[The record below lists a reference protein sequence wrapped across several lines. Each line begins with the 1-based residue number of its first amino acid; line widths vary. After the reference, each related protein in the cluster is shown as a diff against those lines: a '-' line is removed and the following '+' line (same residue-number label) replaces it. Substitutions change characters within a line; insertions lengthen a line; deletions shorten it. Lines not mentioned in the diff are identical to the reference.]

1 VKRLATLLPPP
12 RRHLLR
18 FHGVFAPNARLRAVV
33 TRLGRPAVEAPPS
46 APRTESLPFT
56 SAPPVAQE
64 PPPRPRV
71 DWATL
76 LRHSFGLDVLLCPC
90 GGRRRL
96 LAAVVS
102 PAIADKVLRDLGRLP
117 QRSPP
122 ATGPP
127 TPQLA
132 LPL

>member
-12 RRHLLR
+12 RRHLIR
-18 FHGVFAPNARLRAVV
+18 FHGVFGPNARLRPAVV
-33 TRLGRPAVEAPPS
+33 RLARPPVAPPS
-46 APRTESLPFT
+46 SPPRAELPFPAQP
-56 SAPPVAQE
+56 APP

-76 LRHSFGLDVLLCPC
+76 LRHSFNLDVLQCPC

-102 PAIADKVLRDLGRLP
+102 PSVAERVLRQLGRLP
-117 QRSPP
+117 PRPQL

-127 TPQLA
+127 PPQLVLA
-132 LPL
+132 L